1 MTKVI
6 YKIVKHEGGYA
17 YTANGTFSEAFISH
31 DAAKTAATTAAR
43 EQQQPGAGSG
53 ISWEDASGVWHE
65 ELADGD
71 DRPETVVE
79 G

>member
-1 MTKVI
+1 MTKVV
-6 YKIVKHEGGYA
+6 YKIVAHESGWA
-17 YTANGTFSEAFISH
+17 YTANGTFSEAFASQ
-31 DAAKTAATTAAR
+31 DAARAAARKAAR
-43 EQQQPGAGSG
+43 EQQQPGADTG
-53 ISWEDASGVWHE
+53 IAWEDTSGVWHE